1 MNATPG
7 GEQRHALTVR
17 ITHWINAV
25 SFCTLVFSGYFILS
39 AHPRLY
45 WGENGYFGAPSLF
58 DLPLALNLDDSGW
71 SRSLHFLAAWAL
83 VINGIVY
90 LLWSVFTGH
99 LRRRL
104 LPTAEQ
110 LQPRHLVDDIL
121 RHLRFEHAPDAASRY
136 NVLQKITYLVV
147 IYLLFPIVLLT
158 GLTMS
163 PAVTAACPWLFDLF
177 GGRQSARTLHFFTAC
192 TLILFLAVH
201 LGQVILIGFR
211 SEVLAMITGKSAP
224 RKTT

>member
-1 MNATPG
+1 MSVRPE

-17 ITHWINAV
+17 ITHWINV
-25 SFCTLVFSGYFILS
+25 ISFCTLVFSGYVILT

-45 WGENGYFGAPSLF
+45 WGENGYFGWPALF
-58 DLPLALNLDDSGW
+58 DLPLEVNLDDSGW

-83 VINGIVY
+83 VINGITY
-90 LLWSVFTGH
+90 LLWSIFTGH

-110 LQPRHLVDDIL
+110 LQPRHLAQDIW
-121 RHLRFEHAPDAASRY
+121 RHLRLKHAPDAALRY

-147 IYLLFPIVLLT
+147 IYLLFPIALLT

-163 PAVTAACPWLFDLF
+163 PAVAASHPWLFDLF
-177 GGRQSARTLHFFTAC
+177 GGRQSARTIHFFTAC
-192 TLILFLAVH
+192 TLILFLVVH

-211 SEVLAMITGKSAP
+211 KEVLAMITGKSTP
-224 RKTT
+224 RSTP